1 MAISKQIAILLLY
14 EVSSSLVTFLKI
26 IYDYVKVHSI
36 LVLTVCL
43 NLVKFTFQILP
54 LSLKCLLVSRSR
66 EQSCPIHVKFGQ
78 NYLPNNG
85 DDLVERLNFF
95 SFRSKT

>member
-43 NLVKFTFQILP
+43 NLVKFTF
-54 LSLKCLLVSRSR
+54 
-66 EQSCPIHVKFGQ
+66 
-78 NYLPNNG
+78 
-85 DDLVERLNFF
+85 
-95 SFRSKT
+95 